1 MSIFYLDA
9 FGNFLTFKYN
19 GHYKQKSYL
28 GIVFTFIFIFM
39 MCFFTM
45 FYIKRYIN
53 YEDIQV
59 YEITNKYQLS
69 QGLILN
75 DDFSFALNSY
85 SEKIDDLS
93 SNKYFYMKSYY
104 KKYENHKEVNSQVI
118 NLEKCSK
125 DKWKLKNSDYTDYEL
140 TNETCFNFIDLEL
153 GGNKMFGNYSNIEVN
168 FYLNFKIGEF
178 EYNKMV
184 EAEIS
189 ENPKQILTK
198 LIETKYNYE
207 DENHQESS
215 FLRHK
220 EFKIDYEFFT
230 EIDFY
235 FSEDKFKVLKDNLF
249 IEEFNEINF
258 FNLKEI
264 EKTYNH
270 PPVWNKYREV
280 YFGNDLPNF
289 KIDSS
294 IIPNEEKEESNRK
307 ILQFN
312 LYSHD
317 KSETTTYTR
326 KRLVEYV
333 SQLGG
338 LFNFLFIIFSFICSL
353 MNQQYFKYK
362 IVIDEM
368 KKLNESKSIKTQ
380 INEKIREESKVNE
393 VKENN
398 IDYFNNEKSEN
409 IGNLKNESKL
419 IMNENS
425 SSFSSESNVNFKFN
439 QLNDKSVSNKLIK
452 MNMKSNDASIL
463 NESNIYNKR
472 ERNYSFHLQE
482 EINNQSKLGNVLNLN
497 EEREKENYCVKNR
510 NSKKELMSFKD
521 KNIETNISPEQ
532 KVQQLL
538 STNNLNNNVKEKEP
552 CNKKILN
559 ELKQKNSISNN
570 QEFNKQIFKNS
581 SAKLNSHKS
590 HDIKKNIELN
600 SNHDFIKKLNSLSN
614 KKFLSYCNFLCIKT
628 LFRISFLDCI
638 FMKTNCWKENK
649 IKQELIKKIE
659 EYFNVVFDIKEY
671 LPLYFTNKFLRKKL
685 LMEEQINCLEKL
697 DFFQRK
703 TLLN

>member
-1 MSIFYLDA
+1 
-9 FGNFLTFKYN
+9 
-19 GHYKQKSYL
+19 
-28 GIVFTFIFIFM
+28 
-39 MCFFTM
+39 
-45 FYIKRYIN
+45 
-53 YEDIQV
+53 
-59 YEITNKYQLS
+59 
-69 QGLILN
+69 
-75 DDFSFALNSY
+75 
-85 SEKIDDLS
+85 
-93 SNKYFYMKSYY
+93 
-104 KKYENHKEVNSQVI
+104 
-118 NLEKCSK
+118 
-125 DKWKLKNSDYTDYEL
+125 
-140 TNETCFNFIDLEL
+140 
-153 GGNKMFGNYSNIEVN
+153 
-168 FYLNFKIGEF
+168 
-178 EYNKMV
+178 
-184 EAEIS
+184 
-189 ENPKQILTK
+189 
-198 LIETKYNYE
+198 
-207 DENHQESS
+207 
-215 FLRHK
+215 
-220 EFKIDYEFFT
+220 
-230 EIDFY
+230 
-235 FSEDKFKVLKDNLF
+235 
-249 IEEFNEINF
+249 
-258 FNLKEI
+258 
-264 EKTYNH
+264 
-270 PPVWNKYREV
+270 
-280 YFGNDLPNF
+280 
-289 KIDSS
+289 
-294 IIPNEEKEESNRK
+294 
-307 ILQFN
+307 
-312 LYSHD
+312 
-317 KSETTTYTR
+317 
-326 KRLVEYV
+326 
-333 SQLGG
+333 
-338 LFNFLFIIFSFICSL
+338 
-353 MNQQYFKYK
+353 
-362 IVIDEM
+362 M